1 MIQEGKVEAGR
12 AGRSDGRSRK
22 LKNKRRLPEDEAEAQ
37 TEGAEQED
45 APRNLGPRKG
55 QRQWR
60 VVDLVTSRVQVPRQ
74 TTWRSA
80 KDSFGDCCRD
90 LSLLCFVIVLAS
102 MQCNVMA

>member
-1 MIQEGKVEAGR
+1 MRQRHRQRVQSKKTHQGILGR
-12 AGRSDGRSRK
+12 G
-22 LKNKRRLPEDEAEAQ
+22 
-37 TEGAEQED
+37 
-45 APRNLGPRKG
+45 KG
-55 QRQWR
+55 QRQRR